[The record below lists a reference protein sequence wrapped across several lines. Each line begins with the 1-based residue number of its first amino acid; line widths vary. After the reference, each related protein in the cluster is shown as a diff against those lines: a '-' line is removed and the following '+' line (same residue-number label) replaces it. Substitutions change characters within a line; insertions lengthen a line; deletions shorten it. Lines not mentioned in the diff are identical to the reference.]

1 MSGPIDPTWLNQI
14 GEFCVTYGPWA
25 VAIFEGLYILKK
37 EKDHKRVL
45 DEHQKEREEWEALR
59 TLERT
64 ETVKRYQDYH
74 NEIVT
79 IAHNS
84 SNSITGMAAKMMVS
98 NKEVMMLRKAL
109 EQFLSLIAEGIIRVK
124 DELEVP
130 DDIEETISDFM
141 PENYLNFSKPKKR
154 VDK

>member
-1 MSGPIDPTWLNQI
+1 MAIPIDPTWLNQI

-25 VAIFEGLYILKK
+25 VAIFEGIYILKIQRDNK
-37 EKDHKRVL
+37 KDLVA
-45 DEHQKEREEWEALR
+45 HQKEREDWEVLR
-59 TLERT
+59 TVERT

-109 EQFLSLIAEGIIRVK
+109 EQFLTMIRRN
-124 DELEVP
+124 
-130 DDIEETISDFM
+130 S
-141 PENYLNFSKPKKR
+141 
-154 VDK
+154 